1 MFDKKM
7 IKKKTTKRTPSSPR
21 WKQGQVKTRRKPV
34 NSKRSAKKIRLPR
47 IPSVSGLI
55 RFVILIALFSAV
67 LWLVGRPVVRT
78 IASHPVFNV
87 RYVVVEG
94 AEYINEEEIIN
105 TAAIEM
111 EANIYDIDIAQISQS
126 LEQAYAAENF
136 TIYRRLPNTIVI
148 DITERKPVAL
158 LNTDSIVGVD
168 ENGVPLPHIGADLVE
183 SLPIITGIKSV
194 SSLADST
201 VKARLTAG
209 LSMLNNISEDAP
221 SVYKRI
227 SEVNVTET
235 ASMGISLVDNGIEV
249 IIGDKDWKRKIPA
262 LAKIINEVTRRDD
275 SIKAVDI
282 RFGEKIYVKK

>member
-1 MFDKKM
+1 M
-7 IKKKTTKRTPSSPR
+7 KKKTKRSQNSPR
-21 WKQGQVKTRRKPV
+21 WKQDQVKIKRKPV
-34 NSKRSAKKIRLPR
+34 NTKRSGKKIRLPQM
-47 IPSVSGLI
+47 PSVSGLI
-55 RFVILIALFSAV
+55 RFVILIFLFSAV
-67 LWLVGRPVVRT
+67 LWLVGRPVVRS

-87 RYVVVEG
+87 RDVVVEG
-94 AEYINEEEIIN
+94 AQYLNEEEIIE
-105 TAAIEM
+105 TASVELN
-111 EANIYDIDIAQISQS
+111 ANIYDIDIERISQS
-126 LEQAYAAENF
+126 LQKTYTAEDF
-136 TIYRRLPNTIVI
+136 TIFRRLPHTIVI

-158 LNTDSIVGVD
+158 LNMDSMVGVD

-201 VKARLTAG
+201 VRARLLTG
-209 LSMLNNISEDAP
+209 LNMLNSISEDAP

-227 SEVNVTET
+227 SEVDVTTT
-235 ASMGISLVDNGIEV
+235 ASMGISLVDNGIDV
-249 IIGDKDWKRKIPA
+249 IIGDKDWKRKIPT